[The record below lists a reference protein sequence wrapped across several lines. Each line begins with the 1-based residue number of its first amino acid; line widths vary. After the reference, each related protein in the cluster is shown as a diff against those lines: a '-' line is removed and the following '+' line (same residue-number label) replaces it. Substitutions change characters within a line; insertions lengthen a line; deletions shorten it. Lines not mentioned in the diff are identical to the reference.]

1 MCLASIDSSPGPP
14 RGSGERYRDC
24 QRVPLPSRKLDAAHQ
39 RHRCEVPRP
48 FGGSAAEWIGRPLSR
63 LPIGG
68 APLSRITCTAFGV
81 HPLACHQSHS
91 SLATLAADEP
101 GLIERR
107 HIVVCAS
114 LQPEGTVAFARPFPS
129 RPVQAVPNEHRHGRS
144 LHILRFARKH
154 VGSWILWE
162 LPPGH
167 GPLRLPY
174 LGLWETGRWRSDSS
188 SSSRPRQKLWRR
200 RRRSCCSVSITPSY
214 RVSSN
219 WASIVD
225 LAALRRR
232 LRIIWS
238 LARRRSS

>member
-1 MCLASIDSSPGPP
+1 MLRGRTCAWHRLIRPQGPP
-14 RGSGERYRDC
+14 GAVASGIVIANECHCR
-24 QRVPLPSRKLDAAHQ
+24 QGNWM
-39 RHRCEVPRP
+39 RHISAIVARSPRP

-154 VGSWILWE
+154 VGSCRR
-162 LPPGH
+162 GT
-167 GPLRLPY
+167 GPYVSPTLACGRPDVGARIAALRV
-174 LGLWETGRWRSDSS
+174 GRAKSS
-188 SSSRPRQKLWRR
+188 GGEED
-200 RRRSCCSVSITPSY
+200 
-214 RVSSN
+214 
-219 WASIVD
+219 D
-225 LAALRRR
+225 LAAR
-232 LRIIWS
+232 
-238 LARRRSS
+238 